1 MILIISI
8 VNCVTNHNSTKVI
21 EQMSIE
27 KMSDNPRDEAT
38 GQFAKGQV
46 ITPEHRAK
54 MQAAKAAKHGLAQEL
69 LESVGLDWDSAP
81 PELAILA
88 KKAASGAIPAMRLFL
103 SQTKQLVHKD
113 RVVSKGEVINI
124 VLSQET
130 TEYLLE
136 HGVKFKLCPRCE
148 RLSES

>member
-1 MILIISI
+1 
-8 VNCVTNHNSTKVI
+8 
-21 EQMSIE
+21 
-27 KMSDNPRDEAT
+27 MSDNPRDKTT
-38 GQFAKGQV
+38 GQFTEGGT

-54 MQAAKAAKHGLAQEL
+54 MQAAKVAKHGLAQEL

-113 RVVSKGEVINI
+113 RAVSKGEVINI
-124 VLSQET
+124 VLSQESVV
-130 TEYLLE
+130 YLHE
-136 HGVKFKLCPRCE
+136 HGCEFSLCARCE
-148 RLSES
+148 KVRASDETE